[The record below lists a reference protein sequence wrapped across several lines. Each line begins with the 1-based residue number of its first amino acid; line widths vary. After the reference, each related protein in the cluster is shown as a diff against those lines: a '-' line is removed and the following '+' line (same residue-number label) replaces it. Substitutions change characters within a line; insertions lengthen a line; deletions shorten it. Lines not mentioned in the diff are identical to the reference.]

1 MSAAEPRSSRAYE
14 RLLLRADRIARE
26 QRHGVVRPT
35 HLLLAVMSDL
45 DTPWPDLIVERGG
58 LAYGS
63 ALRRLGWRFYSQPH
77 RQEEE
82 RIRLRSSMRLSLL
95 IAVAVLVRLT
105 IDIIRRMFAI
115 ELLPQATKRL
125 PLSAESTEVLRL
137 AKDFESTAGAAVPQA
152 TGSIL
157 LALASRPGPHVRVL
171 PNATVLA
178 CDLRTKLGLATCRHR
193 LILACDRPKLIARRI
208 HMRIDREVASHGRL
222 SHWGAA
228 WALYGAGG
236 GIFAFVALFASFVA
250 TGLLYLFLW
259 PAVLLVA
266 GTRAL
271 CGLIVGCDARSY
283 HWLSIPG
290 GEVAVTPE
298 SSPTAPRAVAAAL
311 LAPRLL
317 AAVFCIAAMTVLI
330 WRSADLGVAIS
341 PVVFRRPD
349 VIVGGTAESL
359 WLGPLSIFSG
369 MLEQD
374 GAAAGIGL
382 LAGLGAGVMSIPTF
396 RELELIRLHAGHE
409 AGGGSR
415 RSRMLTA
422 PASLFTG
429 AVSCVEAVLP
439 FTGAPMYATAYLVP
453 LIFSALVA
461 IVLLQ
466 LAPY

>member
-1 MSAAEPRSSRAYE
+1 MSAAEAQPSSGLE
-14 RLLLRADRIARE
+14 QVLLRADRIARE

-35 HLLLAVMSDL
+35 HLVLAVMSGW

-63 ALRRLGWRFYSQPH
+63 ALRRLRWKPYSQPH
-77 RQEEE
+77 HQEEE

-95 IAVAVLVRLT
+95 VAVAVLVGLA
-105 IDIIRRMFAI
+105 IDVIRRMFAI
-115 ELLPQATKRL
+115 ELPPQGTERL
-125 PLSAESTEVLRL
+125 PLSAESTEVVRL
-137 AKDFESTAGAAVPQA
+137 AKDFESTTGAAVTPA
-152 TGSIL
+152 AGSVL
-157 LALASRPGPHVRVL
+157 LALASRPGPHLRVL

-178 CDLRTKLGLATCRHR
+178 CDLRTKLGLETSRHR

-222 SHWGAA
+222 SRWGAA
-228 WALYGAGG
+228 WALYGAAG
-236 GIFAFVALFASFVA
+236 GIFALVALFVAFVA

-266 GTRAL
+266 GTRTL

-290 GEVAVTPE
+290 GDVAVTPE
-298 SSPTAPRAVAAAL
+298 SSPASPRAVAVAL

-349 VIVGGTAESL
+349 VIVGGTAEGL

-396 RELELIRLHAGHE
+396 REVELVRLHAGHE

-415 RSRMLTA
+415 RARMLTA
-422 PASLFTG
+422 PASFFTG

-453 LIFSALVA
+453 LILSALVA
-461 IVLLQ
+461 IALLQ